1 MIDPKQQPPSER
13 KPATEVPQPK
23 KAAEKDRANADPP
36 ADDSIEGE
44 GSPGLTITGG
54 GGHA

>member
-1 MIDPKQQPPSER
+1 MIDPKQQPRSER
-13 KPATEVPQPK
+13 KPVTEVPQPK